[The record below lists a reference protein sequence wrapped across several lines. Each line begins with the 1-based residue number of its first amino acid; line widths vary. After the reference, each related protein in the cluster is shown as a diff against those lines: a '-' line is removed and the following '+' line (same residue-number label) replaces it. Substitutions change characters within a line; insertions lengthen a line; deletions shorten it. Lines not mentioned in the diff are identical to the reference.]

1 MEGCD
6 DLDNLIADSLAGVQS
21 ALEGDRKASTSQ
33 AAADATATNAG
44 DAVKQLQ
51 EGPPTD
57 GDGNVVEPNEAFFSN
72 LVKSFQDESFQK
84 SMAEAL
90 QITEEKESSS
100 TVALAGPSAP
110 PAAEAGVEDFLKNFM
125 NSFENAVGNDEGFG
139 KQMTNLV
146 TSMLSKDVI
155 VEPLQQ
161 IADALEPWLK
171 EQKSLS
177 ASERS
182 RYEAQLKLY
191 KEIVH
196 LYKSNSDP
204 LPDGAQA
211 EVHRLLAELH
221 TLGEPPADVMKG
233 IAPKEAAE
241 GDESFEDFVKSMG
254 LGDNLGAAEQDLLKK
269 LTEDPEELTKVM
281 KDMAGQ
287 LGEGGSPEEA
297 CKQQ

>member
-1 MEGCD
+1 MEAD
-6 DLDNLIADSLAGVQS
+6 DLDNLIADSLAGVQT
-21 ALEGDRKASTSQ
+21 ALEGDRKASSSQ
-33 AAADATATNAG
+33 VTPDAAAASASEAM
-44 DAVKQLQ
+44 KQLK
-51 EGPPTD
+51 EGPPRD

-72 LVKSFQDESFQK
+72 LVKSFQEESFQK

-90 QITEEKESSS
+90 QITAEKESSS
-100 TVALAGPSAP
+100 SLALAGPSAP
-110 PAAEAGVEDFLKNFM
+110 PAAESGAEDFLKNFM
-125 NSFENAVGNDEGFG
+125 SSFESAVGNDQGFAD
-139 KQMTNLV
+139 QMSSLV

-155 VEPLQQ
+155 VEPLKQ
-161 IADALEPWLK
+161 IADALEPWLRD
-171 EQKSLS
+171 QKGLS

-204 LPDGAQA
+204 LPDGAQQ

-233 IAPKEAAE
+233 IAPKEAAD

-281 KDMAGQ
+281 KDMAGK
-287 LGEGGSPEEA
+287 LDGESPEEA